1 MLVRDV
7 VAGLLSVRV
16 EATAVLM
23 LMLLLLAMLQ
33 RCSLMLVLVM
43 EIEPQMAGS
52 SDANCYVFAWVASER
67 PAGGERGAFG
77 GFVLFVFQG

>member
-23 LMLLLLAMLQ
+23 LMLMLLLRCCAFPIMLLLLILEM
-33 RCSLMLVLVM
+33 SKV
-43 EIEPQMAGS
+43 EPQMAGS
-52 SDANCYVFAWVASER
+52 SDVFLLSKSVASEATGR
-67 PAGGERGAFG
+67 R
-77 GFVLFVFQG
+77 